1 MKIRG
6 KLVQLPK
13 PVACKIFRDDD
24 TIVFQCG
31 PVVDFK
37 EFLRLAPEPK
47 PPLRN
52 VVGKGQQLLVDD
64 PKYLLKVEAHN
75 KLRICYMM
83 VKSISYTPDLEWS
96 KVDLNNPDTWHEY
109 EDELLTFLTQPE
121 YNRLIAAVYEA
132 NAPTEQRRKEAL
144 ENFTSTEDSQ
154 ATTPS
159 QEQEPT
165 TT

>member
-1 MKIRG
+1 MRIKG
-6 KLVQLPK
+6 KTLQLPK
-13 PVACKIFRDDD
+13 PVECKIFRESD

-31 PVVDFK
+31 PVIDFK
-37 EFLRLAPEPK
+37 EFLLLAPEPK
-47 PPLRN
+47 PPLLN
-52 VVGKGQQLLVDD
+52 TVGKGKQLMIDD

-75 KLRICYMM
+75 KLRISYMM
-83 VKSISYTPDLEWS
+83 VKSISCTPDLEWS

-109 EDELLTFLTQPE
+109 EDELLSFLTQPE

-132 NAPTEQRRKEAL
+132 NAPTEQKRKEAL

-154 ATTPS
+154 VTTPS